1 MMPQGKFWPIFNG
14 EYNISIF
21 IFIVWKLDIGVKVS
35 SGASSFESIL
45 GIPSIDLTVKN
56 RHSATGDGYPYEG
69 SLLDNPKNTKTYL
82 KFEQAEIIA
91 KVSIVRNNWNWY

>member
-1 MMPQGKFWPIFNG
+1 MPQGYLNG
-14 EYNISIF
+14 ESNVWIF
-21 IFIVWKLDIGVKVS
+21 TFIVWKLDIGVKVS

-69 SLLDNPKNTKTYL
+69 SHLDNPKNTKTYL

-91 KVSIVRNNWNWY
+91 KVSTLRNNWNLY

>member
-1 MMPQGKFWPIFNG
+1 MPQGIFDG
-14 EYNISIF
+14 EYNVSIF
-21 IFIVWKLDIGVKVS
+21 TFIVWKLDTGIKVS

-56 RHSATGDGYPYEG
+56 RHSATGDGYPYE
-69 SLLDNPKNTKTYL
+69 SSILDTPKNTKTYL

-91 KVSIVRNNWNWY
+91 KVSVLRNGLNQ